1 MKLFTKYNRINIT
14 ATIFTFVL
22 GSIAFYFVLDYVLS
36 RQLKETLRSE
46 QFEII
51 HFAEQHNALPEIQN
65 TRHQWITIEKS
76 SEIIARPLFKNSNFY
91 NPREKENES
100 VKQLFFSI
108 QVAGQNYLITVNKSE
123 AETEDLLKLIILV
136 TIGMIALILLFNYL
150 INRNLINRLWQPFY
164 KTIDE
169 IKEYHISNKLPL
181 QLSTETID
189 ELNLLNVSLN
199 KMTQSIYEDYTA
211 LKSFTENASHEMQT
225 PLAVIRSRID
235 LLLQQTEL
243 KEQSLQQI
251 LSIEDAAQ
259 RLSKLH
265 QSLLLL
271 TKIENKQFV
280 LNESVDLKKIII
292 EKIQEREELIESKR
306 LQIETNCKNVTLSL
320 HHHLAEILF
329 NNLLNNCIK
338 YTPEKGKI
346 NIELTD
352 EFVCFSNDA
361 INGSLEIK
369 KVFQRFYKP
378 SDSGEGTG
386 LGLAIIKEICRL
398 AEFNITYTY
407 NNQQHIFRIEFKN

>member
-1 MKLFTKYNRINIT
+1 MKLFTKYNRVNIT

-22 GSIAFYFVLDYVLS
+22 GSIAFYFVLDYVLT

-51 HFAEQHNALPEIQN
+51 HFVEEHHALPEIQN
-65 TRHQWITIEKS
+65 TRHQWITVERS
-76 SEIIARPLFKNSNFY
+76 TEILPRPKFKNSSFY
-91 NPREKENES
+91 NEKEKENES
-100 VKQLFFSI
+100 IKQLLFSI
-108 QVAGQNYLITVNKSE
+108 NVAGQNYLITVNKSE

-164 KTIDE
+164 TTIDE
-169 IKEYHISNKLPL
+169 IKEYHVSNRQPL
-181 QLSTETID
+181 QLSKLPID
-189 ELNLLNVSLN
+189 ELDLLNDSLN
-199 KMTQSIYEDYTA
+199 KMTQSIYKDYAA

-235 LLLQQTEL
+235 LLLQQSEL

-271 TKIENKQFV
+271 TKIENKQFL
-280 LNESVDLKKIII
+280 LNESVDIKKIIL
-292 EKIQEREELIESKR
+292 EKIEEREDLIETKQ
-306 LQIETNCKNVTLSL
+306 LKIETNCTDLTL
-320 HHHLAEILF
+320 HFHQHLAEIIF
-329 NNLLNNCIK
+329 NNLLNNSIK
-338 YTPEKGKI
+338 YTPANGLI
-346 NIELTD
+346 YIELT
-352 EFVCFSNDA
+352 ESFVCFSNDA
-361 INGSLEIK
+361 MNGPLEEGR
-369 KVFQRFYKP
+369 VFQRFYKP

-386 LGLAIIKEICRL
+386 LGLAIIKEICHL
-398 AEFNITYTY
+398 AGFDIVYSFTGH
-407 NNQQHIFRIEFKN
+407 QHIFKIQFKS